1 MNLFITDNT
10 LSIYWTVELE
20 TILQTQYNRK
30 LNIKDVDHMIKII
43 EF

>member
-1 MNLFITDNT
+1 MNLFITNNT

-20 TILQTQYNRK
+20 TILQMQYNRK

>member
-1 MNLFITDNT
+1 MNLFITNNR

-20 TILQTQYNRK
+20 TILQMQYNRK